1 MPDNIDNESASLS
14 SVLAGAFK
22 NLLKEV
28 HTTLPGEIVSFDPIT
43 QSASVQI
50 TIRRIFVTKEIDGT
64 ETEKPDAIPLLT
76 NVPVIFGRGGG
87 WCITHPIKEGDECIV
102 HFSERSFDDWRKN
115 GGVQTPTTWRM
126 HSYSDAFCQV
136 GLSSEPNVISNFDNE
151 NFQIR
156 NEEGDVSITLMPN
169 KEIVIKTSNKTTVE
183 APTVQ
188 IDASSQIDI
197 NTPTA
202 NFSNNVN
209 IGGDLDVS
217 GESSATDHISGG
229 ISGKDHKH
237 IGSPTAALG
246 PVSNTGVP
254 I

>member
-1 MPDNIDNESASLS
+1 MPDNIDNESPSLS

-156 NEEGDVSITLMPN
+156 NEEGDVSITLLPN
-169 KEIVIKTSNKTTVE
+169 KEIHIHSPVKIITT
-183 APTVQ
+183 APTLDFIASSQVNFNTPIATFTGDVQ
-188 IDASSQIDI
+188 IDGTS
-197 NTPTA
+197 TA
-202 NFSNNVN
+202 D
-209 IGGDLDVS
+209 GDHVS
-217 GESSATDHISGG
+217 AG
-229 ISGKDHKH
+229 ISGKGHNH

-246 PVSNTGVP
+246 PVSNTGAP